1 MNLPDGM
8 VPKVIMVCFYSLK
21 KTKNKKHGSKAGQ
34 VRNVMG
40 LEEYYRLFEE
50 F

>member
-1 MNLPDGM
+1 MNLQDGM

-21 KTKNKKHGSKAGQ
+21 KKNKTHGSKASQ

-40 LEEYYRLFEE
+40 LEEYHRLFEE

>member
-1 MNLPDGM
+1 MNLQDGM
-8 VPKVIMVCFYSLK
+8 VPRVIMACFYSLK
-21 KTKNKKHGSKAGQ
+21 KNKKHGSKASQ